1 MDSKEFD
8 MNIQPT
14 GVPVAIKPEERQTQA
29 IEPQAPV
36 AAPGGKTAGSAAEP
50 SRKDLTE
57 AVDKI
62 NGALGS
68 AQGLEFSIDE
78 DTKGIVVK
86 VIDLDTKEVLRQ
98 MPSKVALEIARSI
111 DKTRGLLIDHT
122 A

>member
-1 MDSKEFD
+1 

-14 GVPVAIKPEERQTQA
+14 G
-29 IEPQAPV
+29 APV
-36 AAPGGKTAGSAAEP
+36 AMKSDDRQLQALEQPATVSATSNKTAGAAEP
-50 SRKDLTE
+50 SRKDVTE

-62 NGALGS
+62 NGSPLGA

>member
-1 MDSKEFD
+1 

-14 GVPVAIKPEERQTQA
+14 GAPVVMKPEERQQVQA
-29 IEPQAPV
+29 IEQKDGVYGVRGATP
-36 AAPGGKTAGSAAEP
+36 AAASAEP
-50 SRKDLTE
+50 SRKELTE

-62 NGALGS
+62 NGSPLGA

-98 MPSKVALEIARSI
+98 MPSKVALEIAKSI
-111 DKTRGLLIDHT
+111 DKTRGVLIDHT

>member
-1 MDSKEFD
+1 

-14 GVPVAIKPEERQTQA
+14 GAPIVMKAEERQAQA
-29 IEPQAPV
+29 IGQKDGVLAVSGATP
-36 AAPGGKTAGSAAEP
+36 AASAEP
-50 SRKDLTE
+50 SRKDLAE

-62 NGALGS
+62 NGSPLGS

-98 MPSKVALEIARSI
+98 MPSKVALEIAKSI

>member
-1 MDSKEFD
+1 
-8 MNIQPT
+8 MNIQPA
-14 GVPVAIKPEERQTQA
+14 GAPIVMRAEERQPQA
-29 IEPQAPV
+29 IGQKDGVLAVNGATP
-36 AAPGGKTAGSAAEP
+36 AAASADP
-50 SRKDLTE
+50 SRKDLTD

-62 NGALGS
+62 NGSPLGA

-98 MPSKVALEIARSI
+98 MPSKVALEIAKSI
-111 DKTRGLLIDHT
+111 DKTRGLLIDQT

>member
-1 MDSKEFD
+1 

-14 GVPVAIKPEERQTQA
+14 GASVAIKPEERQPQPIEQQA
-29 IEPQAPV
+29 GV
-36 AAPGGKTAGSAAEP
+36 SAAAGKTAGQAEP
-50 SRKDLTE
+50 SRKDLSE

-62 NGALGS
+62 NGTLQGS
-68 AQGLEFSIDE
+68 GQGLEFSIDE

-98 MPSKVALEIARSI
+98 MPSKVALEIAKSI
-111 DKTRGLLIDHT
+111 DKMRGLLIDQT